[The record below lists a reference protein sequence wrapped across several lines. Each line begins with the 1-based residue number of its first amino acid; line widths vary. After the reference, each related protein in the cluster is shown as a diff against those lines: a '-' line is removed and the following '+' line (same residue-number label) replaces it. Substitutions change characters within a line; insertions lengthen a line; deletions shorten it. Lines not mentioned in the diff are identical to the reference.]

1 MLLLMSLD
9 SQIRITLVFAY
20 TFRWS
25 YVRRTNFIG
34 EDVTMMS
41 NLGARPYGSP
51 GLPCKPNPKLDL
63 YAMGIIFFKLLQFFT
78 SAAPGSQRVF
88 AMQDLRE
95 KQEFPPNFPD
105 SERDLIVRLMKE
117 EPSERLDLEE
127 VINELEMLSSA
138 EMK

>member
-1 MLLLMSLD
+1 MKHFKNSTTLLLSD
-9 SQIRITLVFAY
+9 SKAA
-20 TFRWS
+20 
-25 YVRRTNFIG
+25 NFIG